1 MERGGE
7 PQAAFGGRENDLGVA
22 TVVRVTTFN
31 LRTLKLRSGEQF
43 RDEREI
49 RVQPLE
55 LGGER
60 YLPVPEKVPAEL
72 TITRASTGTVF
83 ELAFHVRLHG
93 PCFRCL
99 DDAVLDLPISA
110 REYQATAPEGDEEL
124 GTPYL
129 QDDRLDLSAWARD
142 ALALEL
148 PDKILC
154 RADCAGLCPV
164 CGKNLNDEPHD
175 HGEPEPDSR
184 WSALAELRDRL

>member
-1 MERGGE
+1 V
-7 PQAAFGGRENDLGVA
+7 VA
-22 TVVRVTTFN
+22 VTTFN

-43 RDEREI
+43 RDERE
-49 RVQPLE
+49 VQLQPLE
-55 LGGER
+55 LGGQR
-60 YLPVPEKVPAEL
+60 YLPVPEKVPTEL

-83 ELAFHVRLHG
+83 ELGFHVRLHG

-99 DDAVLDLPISA
+99 EDAVLDLPISA
-110 REYQATAPEGDEEL
+110 REYQASSPEGDDEL
-124 GTPYL
+124 RTPYL
-129 QDDRLDLSAWARD
+129 EDDKLDLSAWARD

-154 RADCAGLCPV
+154 RSDCAGLCPV

-175 HGEPEPDSR
+175 HGESEPDSR